1 VFLRKTKCEIQEQS
15 FVYESETELAIFYV
29 SWSIISFLY
38 DGHVLHGTSE
48 HHNYSLTSIH
58 RLFSRGGK
66 YCMSFVASLTVQ
78 TQYAWWNMFLLVLY
92 LERERLTKA
101 SMTFSL
107 QMVKI
112 EDLVEDFRKPLT

>member
-1 VFLRKTKCEIQEQS
+1 
-15 FVYESETELAIFYV
+15 
-29 SWSIISFLY
+29 
-38 DGHVLHGTSE
+38 
-48 HHNYSLTSIH
+48 
-58 RLFSRGGK
+58 
-66 YCMSFVASLTVQ
+66 MSFVASLTVQ